1 MPFAFHGKSRGALVY
16 QPIYYSDYKKFDGIP
31 IAQKEKD
38 GYFNGVVTN
47 FQAVDKFDGKLF
59 EQP

>member
-1 MPFAFHGKSRGALVY
+1 MTDRRFTRALTTAC

-38 GYFNGVVTN
+38 GYFNGLVTD
-47 FQAVDKFDGKLF
+47 FRAVDRLDAKLF